1 MNLDPI
7 RILEIESLVCSF
19 LIFHNFSAE
28 LLWFNHATRKHA
40 STWKYNHPTWT
51 EFKELP
57 YHKFPTHCYFGD
69 MTDIPEEYIQHIREV
84 SWNVAVGF
92 QMQQGD
98 VIAIENHLVQH
109 SRLSFTGERRL
120 LAALVQHAK

>member
-19 LIFHNFSAE
+19 LIFHTFSAE

>member
-1 MNLDPI
+1 
-7 RILEIESLVCSF
+7 
-19 LIFHNFSAE
+19 
-28 LLWFNHATRKHA
+28 
-40 STWKYNHPTWT
+40 
-51 EFKELP
+51 
-57 YHKFPTHCYFGD
+57 